1 MQGAKVDKL
10 GFTLQYTCI
19 DRNEARFKLDIAYEL
34 TLTLMEKLLFMF
46 T

>member
-1 MQGAKVDKL
+1 MQGAKADKL

-34 TLTLMEKLLFMF
+34 TLTLMQKLLFMF
-46 T
+46 S